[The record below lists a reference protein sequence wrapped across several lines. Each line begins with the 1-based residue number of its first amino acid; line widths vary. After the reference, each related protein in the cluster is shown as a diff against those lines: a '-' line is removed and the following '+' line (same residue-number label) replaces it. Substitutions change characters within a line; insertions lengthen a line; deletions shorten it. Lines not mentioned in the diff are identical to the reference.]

1 MSIQTTKFS
10 EAKSATIS
18 TTAKAIS
25 HADFSWTA
33 GVLAAAD
40 KAVISARTGGVMYRY
55 DNADPSVTVGH
66 LIAANGSVTIVGNL
80 NIQALRFIRE
90 AGTDATLTITIET
103 D

>member
-1 MSIQTTKFS
+1 
-10 EAKSATIS
+10 
-18 TTAKAIS
+18 
-25 HADFSWTA
+25 
-33 GVLAAAD
+33 
-40 KAVISARTGGVMYRY
+40 
-55 DNADPSVTVGH
+55 VTVGH